1 MDSTKFHNDIQAV
14 HNDWCRANGY
24 PVKWVKLQATSRK
37 RQASSSKPQALSNKR
52 QAASHKRQAS
62 E

>member
-1 MDSTKFHNDIQAV
+1 MASIKILTEIQTL

-37 RQASSSKPQALSNKR
+37 RQASSNKQQAQSNKLQASSHKLQAL
-52 QAASHKRQAS
+52 
-62 E
+62 